1 MLRDLFMFAGVML
14 VATGLFSSSAD
25 AQSIDMYAR
34 INSDA
39 TMARDLFGASV
50 AISGTTLVVGAPGD
64 DESAIDSGSV
74 FVFERDYTAAEI
86 WVQTARL
93 SAPFPAFGDGFG
105 ASVAIEDDVIVV
117 GAPGRDVGGVSDSGA
132 VYTFERTAPSMWTSG
147 VTLVSPGGALV
158 GDAFGSVAFSGSTL
172 LVGAP
177 LADSVAGVDSG
188 RAWTFERIAIAAWAF
203 DAELVP
209 AGGNSLLPGDQF
221 GSVAID
227 GDRLVV
233 GAWKRDVQSGPSTLI
248 NAGAAYVFERSGG
261 NWSEFQLLT
270 GVDAMGMANPRD
282 EDGFGQAVAIESG
295 LIAIGARRYD
305 LPGLFDSGGSP
316 VLESNSGAVFLFERD
331 VTDWQFDELITPPGV
346 FEQEEFGNAVALED
360 GLLAV
365 GSAADNATNAG
376 FPAIRDRGRVFLF
389 QEDSIGTDFL
399 EVGAIHGYDGLEG
412 DFFGS
417 SVAMSGDLIAVG
429 AVLDDAGQ
437 GLQFAGSCYVFEQ
450 EFTSEP
456 EGSFR
461 HFCFGDGANLYAGDG
476 NCTSCLC
483 TSDSTRA
490 TWGGCKH
497 SSSDSTHGGAGARL
511 VPSGVPSVSADTLHF
526 DLVNGVGFSFS
537 VLTSGNNRLP
547 NNPMNNPCTSL
558 GSGINAIATLDGLRC
573 VGGLTQRHGGRGA
586 DANGSVGLT
595 NNGWGPPNNPMLGLS
610 TQGMFVAGQ
619 TRHFQV
625 VQRDFQDLGCM
636 KGLIT
641 SQGVSITFL
650 P

>member
-1 MLRDLFMFAGVML
+1 MLRQLFTLA
-14 VATGLFSSSAD
+14 ATALLLPGAS
-25 AQSIDMYAR
+25 AQSIDIYSR

-64 DESAIDSGSV
+64 DENALDAGSV
-74 FVFERDYTAAEI
+74 FVFERDYAAGEI

-93 SAPFPAFGDGFG
+93 SVPSLAFGDSFG
-105 ASVAIEDDVIVV
+105 ASVAIEGDVIVV
-117 GAPGRDVGGVSDSGA
+117 GAPGRDASGVPNSGA
-132 VYTFERTAPSMWTSG
+132 VYTFERTAPATWTPG
-147 VTLVSPGGALV
+147 VTLVSPGGAAP
-158 GDAFGSVAFSGSTL
+158 GDAFGVVAFSGSTL
-172 LVGAP
+172 VVGAP
-177 LADSVAGVDSG
+177 LADGAAGVDSG
-188 RAWTFERIAIAAWAF
+188 RAWTFERILINAWAV
-203 DAELVP
+203 DTELIPV
-209 AGGNSLLPGDQF
+209 GGNSLLAGDQF

-233 GAWKRDVQSGPSTLI
+233 GAWKRDVQVGMTTLV

-261 NWSEFQLLT
+261 NWSQLQLLT
-270 GVDAMGMANPRD
+270 GADAMGAANPRD
-282 EDGFGQAVAIESG
+282 EDGFGQAVAIEAG
-295 LIAIGARRYD
+295 LLAIGARRYD
-305 LPGLFDSGGSP
+305 LPGLFDIGGSP
-316 VLESNSGAVFLFERD
+316 VLESNSGAVFLYERD
-331 VTDWQFDELITPPGV
+331 LADWKFDELIIPPGV
-346 FEQEEFGNAVALED
+346 FEQEEFGNAVALEE

-389 QEDSIGTDFL
+389 QEDPSGTDFL
-399 EVGAIHGYDGLEG
+399 EVGAIHAYDGLEG
-412 DFFGS
+412 DFFGA
-417 SVAMSGDLIAVG
+417 SVAMSNDLIAVG

-450 EFTSEP
+450 EFNSEP
-456 EGSFR
+456 EGNFR
-461 HFCFGDGANLYAGDG
+461 HFCFGDGANLFAGDG
-476 NCTSCLC
+476 ACTECLC
-483 TSDSTRA
+483 TSNSTRA

-497 SSSDSTHGGAGARL
+497 SSSDSSHGGAGARL
-511 VPSGVPSVSADTLHF
+511 VPSGIPSVSADTLHF
-526 DLVNGVGFSFS
+526 DLVNGVAFSFS
-537 VLTSGNNRLP
+537 VLTSGNIRLP
-547 NNPMNNPCTSL
+547 NIAGGNACAPL

-586 DANGSVGLT
+586 DVNGTVGLT
-595 NNGWGPPNNPMLGLS
+595 NNGWGPPNNPTLGLS

-625 VQRDFQDLGCM
+625 VQRDFPELGCL